1 METYIIFGTWNVA
14 TQVSFQS
21 FRILK
26 PSYDYLRGREGEHQ
40 AKQLEAYSAF
50 LAEKAEEQAG
60 IENNRIFKL
69 KFKARQLEIFDHE
82 ESHLDQLRVYF
93 NKPTLEDWLKY
104 NSHHR
109 N

>member
-1 METYIIFGTWNVA
+1 LGLGGWQPKCHFK
-14 TQVSFQS
+14 VSE
-21 FRILK
+21 
-26 PSYDYLRGREGEHQ
+26 EGEHQ

-93 NKPTLEDWLKY
+93 NEPTLEDWLKY